1 MKASKITIKETLPEL
16 MEKREALQDRIKRL
30 ERDLTLPLEA
40 DSSEQALQL
49 SNRIILRRLLEVER
63 KNLIWTNFE
72 IEKKKTEEN
81 LEDESRAH

>member
-81 LEDESRAH
+81 LENESRAH

>member
-1 MKASKITIKETLPEL
+1 

-81 LEDESRAH
+81 LENESRAH

>member
-16 MEKREALQDRIKRL
+16 MEKREVLQDRIKRL

-81 LEDESRAH
+81 LENESRAH